1 MGACLAGG
9 HKGEPA
15 RVGAGMGGGDDFNLI
30 AVLQFG
36 AQSHQLVVDLGGNA
50 AVTDVRMHGI
60 GKIDAGRALRQIQN
74 LALGREHVNLI
85 GEEVDLDVL
94 ARGTPGF
101 SGADLENLVNEAA
114 LHAAKV
120 GKDRVNMSDFEEAK
134 DKVLMGKERRSIIL
148 SDEEKKTTA
157 YHEAGHA
164 LVAKLIPGTDPVH
177 KVTIIPRG
185 MALGLTQYLPVD
197 DRHSRSRK
205 DFEGELAM
213 LFGGRVAEE
222 LVLGQLTT
230 GASNDIM
237 RATKIAR
244 NMVCKWGMSE
254 KFGPMSYGDD
264 GQQVFLGRD
273 FMQHKDY
280 SEETARLIDAE
291 IRRFVDEGYQRA
303 KKLLSE
309 NMENLHRIAGALLE
323 RETVSGDE
331 IDMLMRGETLPPP
344 VEEGSVR
351 RAARV
356 YEDMSRKFG
365 DTPPADQ
372 NSGQPGDGQAD
383 APASAPSAS
392 APSAAGAP
400 EASAQTDAPAPK
412 APEDEFKLE
421 EVPPKQPRKPYKPD
435 QED

>member
-1 MGACLAGG
+1 
-9 HKGEPA
+9 
-15 RVGAGMGGGDDFNLI
+15 
-30 AVLQFG
+30 
-36 AQSHQLVVDLGGNA
+36 
-50 AVTDVRMHGI
+50 
-60 GKIDAGRALRQIQN
+60 
-74 LALGREHVNLI
+74 
-85 GEEVDLDVL
+85 
-94 ARGTPGF
+94 
-101 SGADLENLVNEAA
+101 
-114 LHAAKV
+114 
-120 GKDRVNMSDFEEAK
+120 
-134 DKVLMGKERRSIIL
+134 
-148 SDEEKKTTA
+148 
-157 YHEAGHA
+157 
-164 LVAKLIPGTDPVH
+164 VH

-185 MALGLTQYLPVD
+185 MALGLTQQLPVD
-197 DRHSRSRK
+197 DRHNYSRSYL
-205 DFEGELAM
+205 ENTLAM
-213 LFGGRVAEE
+213 FFGGRVAEE
-222 LVLGQLTT
+222 LVLNQLTT

-237 RATKIAR
+237 RATKMAR
-244 NMVCKWGMSE
+244 NMVCQWGMSD

-291 IRRFVDEGYQRA
+291 IRRFVDDGYQRA

-372 NSGQPGDGQAD
+372 TGDQPGGQVGGQGDVQTRSEGD
-383 APASAPSAS
+383 APASTPSAS
-392 APSAAGAP
+392 DPSAAGAP